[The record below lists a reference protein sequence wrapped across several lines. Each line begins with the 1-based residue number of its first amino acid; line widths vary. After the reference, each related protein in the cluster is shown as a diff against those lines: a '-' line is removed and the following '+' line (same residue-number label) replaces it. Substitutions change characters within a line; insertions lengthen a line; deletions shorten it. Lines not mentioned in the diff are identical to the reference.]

1 MKTFICALL
10 LCAVGLSP
18 HAALAHK
25 LSDSY
30 LRLQVTGAQIQG
42 QWDIALRDLQL
53 VMNFDKDGDNA
64 ISWGELRAQHADIAA
79 YATQHLTLSTSG
91 ASCPINVDRQ
101 WVDRHAD
108 GGYTVLYFTADC
120 PSTIK
125 KLKIDY
131 RLLFDLDRQHRGL
144 LQLESAGLVRSAI
157 FGPDQTAQRFSL
169 AETGLLRQFIDYVH
183 QGIWHIVIG
192 YDHILFL
199 ITLLLPVVLIRSN
212 TQWTP
217 AIQFRTVVIQTLKIV
232 TAFTLAH
239 SLTLGLAATGLV
251 NLPSRWVEI
260 AIAVTVVAAALNNL
274 FHWYRGPTGWL
285 ALGFGLIHGFGF
297 AAVLGELGLPQSARV
312 LSLLAFNV
320 GVEIGQM
327 LIVIL
332 LLPLLFWL
340 RCSPQYP
347 RWVLGAGSVGAT
359 AMGLI
364 WILERSTSI
373 RILTGV

>member
-1 MKTFICALL
+1 MKIFICALL
-10 LCAVGLSP
+10 VCAFGLSP
-18 HAALAHK
+18 ESVLAHK

-30 LRLQVTGAQIQG
+30 LRLQVADSQIQG
-42 QWDIALRDLQL
+42 QLDIALRDLQL
-53 VMNFDKDGDNA
+53 VMDLDKDGDNA
-64 ISWGELRAQHADIAA
+64 IRWGELRARHAEIAA
-79 YATQHLTLSTSG
+79 YATQHLTLSASG
-91 ASCPINVDRQ
+91 VSCPITVDRQ
-101 WVDRHAD
+101 WVDEHAD

-120 PSTIK
+120 PTGIQN
-125 KLKIDY
+125 LKIDY
-131 RLLFDLDRQHRGL
+131 RLLFDQDRQHRGL
-144 LQLESAGLVRSAI
+144 LQLESAGAVRSAI
-157 FGPDQTAQRFSL
+157 FGPEQTTHRFDLAQ
-169 AETGLLRQFIDYVH
+169 TGLLRQFSDYLR
-183 QGIWHIVIG
+183 QGVWHIVIG

-199 ITLLLPVVLIRSN
+199 ITLLLPVVLVRSKAQWKPVIRL
-212 TQWTP
+212 
-217 AIQFRTVVIQTLKIV
+217 RRVVIETLKIV

-239 SLTLGLAATGLV
+239 SVTLGLAATGLV

-260 AIAVTVVAAALNNL
+260 AIAITVVAAALNNL

-285 ALGFGLIHGFGF
+285 AFGFGLIHGFGF

-320 GVEIGQM
+320 GVEVGQM
-327 LIVIL
+327 LIVII

-359 AMGLI
+359 ALGLI

-373 RILTGV
+373 RILSGV